1 LVELWQTNQKFF
13 VLINCQGLGYEI
25 QILESFFLKLK
36 TNQISNKKITLWLKH
51 IKKEDSDLLFG
62 FTSKEQKN
70 FFIEILSI
78 RGVGSQIGMGIL
90 NKFSISEVI
99 NAIKTQNKKL
109 ICSVPGIG
117 QKMSDRLI
125 LELKNKFKSELQFE
139 EEKAKDE
146 FEIKDPEINKMMQD
160 LKLTLQSLNYKNK
173 EINTI
178 MPIIKE
184 STLLAKKEKNLSFEN
199 LLKIA
204 KNNLDKD
211 SSNIGRWRS
220 IINKLK
226 INFMSLDTAEKQK
239 LIETHQVH
247 STDTGS
253 VEVQVAMLSKR
264 ISKLSD
270 HLQGNIHDFASR
282 QGLLKMIGKRKR
294 LLSYIKDKNVQRY
307 QELVKKIGIRGW
319 SQLMKKKQSKKKT
332 QN

>member
-1 LVELWQTNQKFF
+1 MISWINGELVESWQTNQKFF

-109 ICSVPGIG
+109 ICSVPGVG

-125 LELKNKFKSELQFE
+125 LELKNKFKSEIQFE

-146 FEIKDPEINKMMQD
+146 FEINDPEINKMIED
-160 LKLTLQSLNYKNK
+160 LQLTLQSLNYKNK
-173 EINTI
+173 EIKTI
-178 MPIIKE
+178 LPIIINE
-184 STLLAKKEKNLSFEN
+184 VDFLEKKENNLSFEN
-199 LLKIA
+199 LLKLA
-204 KNNLDKD
+204 MNYLDKEC
-211 SSNIGRWRS
+211 SNI
-220 IINKLK
+220 
-226 INFMSLDTAEKQK
+226 
-239 LIETHQVH
+239 
-247 STDTGS
+247 
-253 VEVQVAMLSKR
+253 
-264 ISKLSD
+264 
-270 HLQGNIHDFASR
+270 AS
-282 QGLLKMIGKRKR
+282 
-294 LLSYIKDKNVQRY
+294 
-307 QELVKKIGIRGW
+307 
-319 SQLMKKKQSKKKT
+319 
-332 QN
+332 

>member
-1 LVELWQTNQKFF
+1 MISWINGELVESWQTNQKFF

-90 NKFSISEVI
+90 NKFSIGEVI

-125 LELKNKFKSELQFE
+125 LELKSKFKSEILSE
-139 EEKAKDE
+139 EEKSKDE
-146 FEIKDPEINKMMQD
+146 FEIKDPEINKMIED
-160 LKLTLQSLNYKNK
+160 LQLTLQSLSYKNK

-178 MPIIKE
+178 LPIIIKE
-184 STLLAKKEKNLSFEN
+184 IDLLGKKENNSSFEK
-199 LLKIA
+199 LLKLA
-204 KNNLDKD
+204 MHYLDED
-211 SSNIGRWRS
+211 SSNIAR
-220 IINKLK
+220 
-226 INFMSLDTAEKQK
+226 
-239 LIETHQVH
+239 
-247 STDTGS
+247 
-253 VEVQVAMLSKR
+253 
-264 ISKLSD
+264 
-270 HLQGNIHDFASR
+270 
-282 QGLLKMIGKRKR
+282 
-294 LLSYIKDKNVQRY
+294 
-307 QELVKKIGIRGW
+307 
-319 SQLMKKKQSKKKT
+319 
-332 QN
+332 